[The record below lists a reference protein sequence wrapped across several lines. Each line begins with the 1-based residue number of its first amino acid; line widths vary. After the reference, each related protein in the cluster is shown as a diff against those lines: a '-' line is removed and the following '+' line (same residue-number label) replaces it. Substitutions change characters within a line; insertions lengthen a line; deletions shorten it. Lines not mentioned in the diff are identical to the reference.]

1 MASYIYIN
9 KYIYVYV
16 VNYIPIIKLA
26 TYHNP
31 IDDSVICF
39 PYIGNVI
46 IPTDEL
52 HHWFFRGVSSNHQP
66 ALKKTMKS
74 QFYTIF
80 LWTAGGHHGLGIIS
94 PFISPFVCFFVAG
107 KIHNISL
114 GFTCLD
120 QPRLSSKGQADP
132 GLGFS
137 MSSLRYSKCSP
148 DFPMTVSGYKPSFL
162 EDVQ

>member
-1 MASYIYIN
+1 MIQLFVSHILGMSSSQLTNFIIDFSEGLAAPTN
-9 KYIYVYV
+9 Q
-16 VNYIPIIKLA
+16 PI
-26 TYHNP
+26 
-31 IDDSVICF
+31 
-39 PYIGNVI
+39 
-46 IPTDEL
+46 
-52 HHWFFRGVSSNHQP
+52 
-66 ALKKTMKS
+66 KTMKS